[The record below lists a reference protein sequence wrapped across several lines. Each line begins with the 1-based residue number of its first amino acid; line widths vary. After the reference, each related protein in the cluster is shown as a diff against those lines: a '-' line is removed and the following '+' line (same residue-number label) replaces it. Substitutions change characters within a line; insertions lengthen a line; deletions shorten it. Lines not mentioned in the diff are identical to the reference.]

1 MIIVEFKRFLHRTR
15 EHLENG
21 EASVLSFL
29 MLYNCNHI
37 VMTLP
42 ITTVKVVPLQIPVG
56 KTTVC
61 PSAQCMALANAIAMA
76 LICCFRV

>member
-1 MIIVEFKRFLHRTR
+1 MHRTR

-29 MLYNCNHI
+29 VLCNRNDI
-37 VMTLP
+37 VMTFP

-56 KTTVC
+56 KTTVY

-76 LICCFRV
+76 LTCCFRV